1 MYKKWLKANSW
12 FRGNWKRL
20 LIIVVCL
27 GLIFVHSTWSQL
39 KFDNVNIWLGAIAI
53 VFLLIPDLKF
63 LLPYLRRIIRFNTG
77 SFEFELSALNEE
89 INKAEESIASNPD
102 FELSKSIPPEVDEVL
117 HEAGQDPRA
126 ALLLLSSKLETAL
139 RNRLE
144 EADLLKGGKIPSYE
158 SLRLAARS
166 GVFPEGVIS
175 AYQDFRQ
182 IRNKIAH
189 DYTFQVDNNTI
200 LSLIS
205 LGTNLLKVLSAEKS
219 DDKGMPLP

>member
-12 FRGNWKRL
+12 LRGNWKRL

-27 GLIFVHSTWSQL
+27 GLIFAHSIWSQL
-39 KFDNVNIWLGAIAI
+39 KFDNVNIWLGAIVI
-53 VFLLIPDLKF
+53 VSLLMPDLKD
-63 LLPYLRRIIRFNTG
+63 LLPYLRRIIRFKAG

-102 FELSKSIPPEVDEVL
+102 FEVSKSIPPEVDEVL
-117 HEAGQDPRA
+117 REAGQDPRA

-139 RNRLE
+139 RDRLE
-144 EADLLKGGKIPSYE
+144 EANLLKDGRVPTSPKAFTA
-158 SLRLAARS
+158 LRLAARS
-166 GVFPEGVIS
+166 GAFPEGVLS

-189 DYTFQVDNNTI
+189 DYTFQVDHNTI
-200 LSLIS
+200 FSL
-205 LGTNLLKVLSAEKS
+205 
-219 DDKGMPLP
+219 